1 VSNTS
6 GAAVVSSGD
15 PNKRPPKSDCDRLA
29 AQLRDSSTRNGALNE
44 LLKLSANHDS
54 NFSLDSD
61 AILVVLCQIV
71 YETLEWEPRT
81 STTKTGTDT
90 GRPTGSSGTD
100 TMTNTNDSDSDED
113 DDDDDAPTFR
123 SQQAWT
129 TETTIASQD
138 WGAHCESKLKYKSL
152 HSETIK
158 PFEVVLMILRNLS
171 FVAANLRVL
180 AYSPDIL
187 QILVGALY
195 ECTSSNNLSSSS
207 KLGNIGGTGGG
218 GAGDEQGSGDRS
230 NANTNTNTSTIAL
243 PALHTL
249 VNLAPYLDVT
259 GQKLV
264 CDKLFLQGDKSD
276 EYPLLPTGNFGQ
288 ASDGSW
294 GFGGLWLAKRL
305 DTKEDVVQDVS
316 KELLL
321 ELMQD
326 YLVQVWSIF
335 PALSKVLTDSNAPR
349 LVIIMAVDLLQEFIN
364 HARVGVVGKVE
375 EHTKNQ
381 NELPNARAILV
392 HMPTLVLERLLD
404 LLHVP
409 RLGPDALDYVD
420 PVHNI
425 VTRVT
430 TLKLVMGYDA
440 TVDTDVRDRALD
452 VLVPLLELDSPRLAQ
467 RLGVKSTNGRPQ
479 FRLFDNLMPILTTQ
493 VGRNEAPLLATQLLR
508 ELTKAKEN
516 RVGLEYLQNRI
527 VGLARKDARMAH
539 LAMNHLYVLEEPQA
553 AAASSSVEA
562 AATTTEEGGVHAAE

>member
-1 VSNTS
+1 MDEFSR
-6 GAAVVSSGD
+6 
-15 PNKRPPKSDCDRLA
+15 KRPRESTSPTPTDVSVSAVSDPSKRSKAEPSDGNRLA
-29 AQLRDSSTRNGALNE
+29 AQLRDSSTRNATLNE
-44 LLKLSANHDS
+44 LLKLSASHDS

-61 AILVVLCQIV
+61 AILVELCQIV
-71 YETLEWEPRT
+71 FDTLEWDHPSR
-81 STTKTGTDT
+81 STTTGIGT
-90 GRPTGSSGTD
+90 GRPSSSAD
-100 TMTNTNDSDSDED
+100 TMTSTDTDSDSDTE
-113 DDDDDAPTFR
+113 DDDDAPTFR

-138 WGAHCESKLKYKSL
+138 WGAHCESKLKDKSMQA
-152 HSETIK
+152 ETGTIQ

-180 AYSPDIL
+180 AYSPNIL
-187 QILVGALY
+187 QVLVGALY
-195 ECTSSNNLSSSS
+195 ECTSSNNLSSS
-207 KLGNIGGTGGG
+207 GGG
-218 GAGDEQGSGDRS
+218 DDVAGS
-230 NANTNTNTSTIAL
+230 NTNTNSNTSTIAL

-264 CDKLFLQGDKSD
+264 CDKLFLQSDKSD
-276 EYPLLPTGNFGQ
+276 EYPLLPSGTFGQ
-288 ASDGSW
+288 AADGSW

-321 ELMQD
+321 QLTQD

-349 LVIIMAVDLLQEFIN
+349 LVIMTAVDLLQEFIN
-364 HARVGVVGKVE
+364 HARVNVVGKVE
-375 EHTKNQ
+375 DNEKYH

-404 LLHVP
+404 LLYIP

-440 TVDTDVRDRALD
+440 TVDTDIRDRALD

-479 FRLFDNLMPILTTQ
+479 FRLFDNLVPILTTQ

-527 VGLARKDARMAH
+527 VKLARKDSRIAH
-539 LAMNHLYVLEEPQA
+539 LALNHLYVLQQPQA
-553 AAASSSVEA
+553 APLLVEGV
-562 AATTTEEGGVHAAE
+562 ATTVQEGSVQAAE